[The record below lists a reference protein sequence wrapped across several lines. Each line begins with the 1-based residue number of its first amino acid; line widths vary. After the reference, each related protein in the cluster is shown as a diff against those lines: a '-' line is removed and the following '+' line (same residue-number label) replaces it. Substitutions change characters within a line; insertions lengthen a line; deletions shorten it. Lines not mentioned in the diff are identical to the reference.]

1 MADTFPPDLTTG
13 VGRVRKYVPD
23 LVLLEDPKD
32 PAAEPMYYFSDAEVE
47 GFLAEYADTGERP
60 TRAQVKRA
68 AADVID
74 ALANNE
80 ALVLKKIK
88 TEDLETDGPAT
99 ANALRAGARALRS
112 QAQDEDEADARNF
125 FDVVPFRHQHP
136 QTKLSGWFR

>member
-1 MADTFPPDLTTG
+1 MVDIYPPDMTSP

-23 LVLLEDPKD
+23 LELLDDPQN
-32 PAAEPMYYFSDAEVE
+32 PVAEPEYYFSDVE
-47 GFLAEYADTGERP
+47 IAAFLYEYTGADTSEVPRKLI
-60 TRAQVKRA
+60 KRA

-99 ANALRAGARALRS
+99 ANALRRGAAALRE
-112 QAQDEDEADARNF
+112 QADEEDLADNAIF
-125 FDVVPFRHQHP
+125 AIFPFKHPHP
-136 QTKLSGWFR
+136 QTRLPRGY

>member
-1 MADTFPPDLTTG
+1 MADIYPPDMTTP

-23 LVLLEDPKD
+23 LVQLADPKNPTA
-32 PAAEPMYYFSDAEVE
+32 PAQYYFSDVE
-47 GFLAEYADTGERP
+47 ITGFIIEYTGADTNDASRQHI
-60 TRAQVKRA
+60 RRA

-99 ANALRAGARALRS
+99 ANALRAGARALRQ
-112 QAQDEDEADARNF
+112 QADEEDETDNAVFAIF
-125 FDVVPFRHQHP
+125 PFKHDHK
-136 QTKLSGWFR
+136 QTRLPWRY